1 MADLA
6 SPPRSTHKFP
16 KILAL
21 GVLLLEIELGQGI
34 ETHIPAIHR
43 DANGKPKDNAIHLT
57 AGEII
62 KSSVWVRRLEKRKTL
77 KFVSDA
83 INTCVGPETAHLGT
97 DPAQVQE
104 KLYSCVVAK
113 FYSVLEIMYGDPR
126 KIDLE
131 PMRHAPCPQS
141 VPVRILPAQP
151 PTMPRIQGTTD
162 ASPTDAALLSSNS
175 ALLDSSSWLDK
186 FDHCIRSLERSAQG
200 ENQRNI
206 IKIAILD
213 TGCNTDDDFFSDL
226 GMHYLNGLQG
236 SGRWYDC
243 VAGSYKPIDQD
254 PKKHGT
260 ALTALLLRLVPKA
273 LVYVI
278 RVAKDA
284 EHLAQADEN
293 IAKARIIPSKSSD
306 PLLTMPGQAVRY
318 AHSQGV
324 EIVSMSFG
332 FDRTL
337 ELSKKAIEQT
347 STLNYFQPT
356 TSLSFPFEVQ
366 AIKDLS
372 KTCSTQSLL
381 DTSQDVVTAL

>member
-1 MADLA
+1 LERLQLSASSSGLYDHGRELPILGKRFALHSPSVSLADILGSVELQDRDRRLLLSYLLSKAVWQFYHSELVPEHWTKHAVQFMRQEKDLLDNRPFLSAELEALVSSRRMADLA

-175 ALLDSSSWLDK
+175 AVSLGL
-186 FDHCIRSLERSAQG
+186 FPRSQ
-200 ENQRNI
+200 
-206 IKIAILD
+206 
-213 TGCNTDDDFFSDL
+213 C
-226 GMHYLNGLQG
+226 
-236 SGRWYDC
+236 
-243 VAGSYKPIDQD
+243 
-254 PKKHGT
+254 
-260 ALTALLLRLVPKA
+260 
-273 LVYVI
+273 
-278 RVAKDA
+278 
-284 EHLAQADEN
+284 
-293 IAKARIIPSKSSD
+293 
-306 PLLTMPGQAVRY
+306 
-318 AHSQGV
+318 
-324 EIVSMSFG
+324 
-332 FDRTL
+332 
-337 ELSKKAIEQT
+337 
-347 STLNYFQPT
+347 
-356 TSLSFPFEVQ
+356 
-366 AIKDLS
+366 
-372 KTCSTQSLL
+372 
-381 DTSQDVVTAL
+381 